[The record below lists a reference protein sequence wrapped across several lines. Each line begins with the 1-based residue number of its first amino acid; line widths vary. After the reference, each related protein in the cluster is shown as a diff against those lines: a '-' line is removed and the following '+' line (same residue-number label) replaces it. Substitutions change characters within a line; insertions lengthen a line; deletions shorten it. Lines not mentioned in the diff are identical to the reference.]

1 MTTDNIRKNFPLLQ
15 QMDTIYLDNAATAQR
30 PSCVLA
36 AVQEFY
42 EQKNANPLRGFYPL
56 SLEAT
61 ESYQE
66 ARKTVQEFIHAEEPE
81 EIIFTRNTTE
91 SLNLVAYS
99 YGLNFLKEGDEIA
112 VTIMEHHSNL
122 LPWQMVS
129 RMTGAKL
136 HYLECTSEGELTDDL
151 DTGAGDQGMM
161 FGYATNETPEFMPYP
176 ISLAHKLALQ
186 LTKVRKDGTLT
197 YLRPDGKTQVSV
209 EYDEAGKPKRLEAV
223 VLSTQHDE
231 DVTQEQIHEDIK
243 KYVFDPILPKE
254 LIDGDTKFFIN
265 PTGRFV
271 IGGPHGDA
279 GLTGRKIIVD
289 TYGGYARHGGGA
301 FSGKDCTKVDRSAA
315 YAARYVAKNIVA
327 AGLADKCEIQLS
339 YAIGVAQPTSVMVD
353 TFGTGKIADDELV
366 KIVRENFDLRP
377 AGIIKMLDLRRPIYR
392 QTAAYGHFGR
402 NDLNLPWEATNKA
415 EALKK
420 YL

>member
-30 PSCVLA
+30 PSCVLV

-136 HYLECTSEGELTDDL
+136 HYLECTSEGELTDEELQKGINERTRLVAVAQASADIML
-151 DTGAGDQGMM
+151 GM
-161 FGYATNETPEFMPYP
+161 
-176 ISLAHKLALQ
+176 II
-186 LTKVRKDGTLT
+186 
-197 YLRPDGKTQVSV
+197 GKTK
-209 EYDEAGKPKRLEAV
+209 DEALRLGNLFLRMIKGEA
-223 VLSTQHDE
+223 SDE
-231 DVTQEQIHEDIK
+231 
-243 KYVFDPILPKE
+243 
-254 LIDGDTKFFIN
+254 
-265 PTGRFV
+265 
-271 IGGPHGDA
+271 
-279 GLTGRKIIVD
+279 
-289 TYGGYARHGGGA
+289 
-301 FSGKDCTKVDRSAA
+301 
-315 YAARYVAKNIVA
+315 
-327 AGLADKCEIQLS
+327 EI
-339 YAIGVAQPTSVMVD
+339 
-353 TFGTGKIADDELV
+353 DEL
-366 KIVRENFDLRP
+366 EE
-377 AGIIKMLDLRRPIYR
+377 AG
-392 QTAAYGHFGR
+392 
-402 NDLNLPWEATNKA
+402 
-415 EALKK
+415 ALKDISHMPARVK
-420 YL
+420 CAVLGWHTMEKLLDHKDEQ

>member
-1 MTTDNIRKNFPLLQ
+1 
-15 QMDTIYLDNAATAQR
+15 MDTIYLDNAATAQR

-136 HYLECTSEGELTDDL
+136 HYLECTSEGELTDEEL
-151 DTGAGDQGMM
+151 QKGI
-161 FGYATNETPEFMPYP
+161 NERTR
-176 ISLAHKLALQ
+176 LVAVA
-186 LTKVRKDGTLT
+186 
-197 YLRPDGKTQVSV
+197 QVSNV
-209 EYDEAGKPKRLEAV
+209 LGCVNPLQKITEMAHRVGAV
-223 VLSTQHDE
+223 VVVDGAQSVPHMPV
-231 DVTQEQIHEDIK
+231 DVHA
-243 KYVFDPILPKE
+243 L
-254 LIDGDTKFFIN
+254 
-265 PTGRFV
+265 
-271 IGGPHGDA
+271 DA
-279 GLTGRKIIVD
+279 DFL
-289 TYGGYARHGGGA
+289 A
-301 FSGKDCTKVDRSAA
+301 FSGHKLMGPMGIGCLYGKLELLEKMPPFLTGGEMIDSVHRDGAVFAPVPQKFEAGTV
-315 YAARYVAKNIVA
+315 NA
-327 AGLADKCEIQLS
+327 AGAVGLAAAIRYLQEKGFDYIQKKELELTQRAMEGLGALPYVHILGS
-339 YAIGVAQPTSVMVD
+339 KDPANHTGIVSFTIDGVHPHDVGQFIDAQGIAIRVGHHCAQPVH
-353 TFGTGKIADDELV
+353 
-366 KIVRENFDLRP
+366 R
-377 AGIIKMLDLRRPIYR
+377 
-392 QTAAYGHFGR
+392 HFGLYASNR
-402 NDLNLPWEATNKA
+402 ASSGVYNSVEDAQALVEAAKGIRKFFGV
-415 EALKK
+415 E
-420 YL
+420 

>member
-1 MTTDNIRKNFPLLQ
+1 
-15 QMDTIYLDNAATAQR
+15 MDTIYLDNAATAQR

-136 HYLECTSEGELTDDL
+136 HYLECTSEGELTDEGL
-151 DTGAGDQGMM
+151 QKGI
-161 FGYATNETPEFMPYP
+161 NERTR
-176 ISLAHKLALQ
+176 LVAVA
-186 LTKVRKDGTLT
+186 
-197 YLRPDGKTQVSV
+197 QVSNV
-209 EYDEAGKPKRLEAV
+209 LGCVNPLQKITEMAHRVGAV
-223 VLSTQHDE
+223 VVVDGAQSVPHMPV
-231 DVTQEQIHEDIK
+231 DVQA
-243 KYVFDPILPKE
+243 L
-254 LIDGDTKFFIN
+254 
-265 PTGRFV
+265 
-271 IGGPHGDA
+271 DA
-279 GLTGRKIIVD
+279 DFL
-289 TYGGYARHGGGA
+289 A
-301 FSGKDCTKVDRSAA
+301 FSGHKLMGPMGIGCLYGKLELLEKMPPFLTGGEMIDSVHRDGAVFAPVPQKFEAGTV
-315 YAARYVAKNIVA
+315 NA
-327 AGLADKCEIQLS
+327 AGAVGLAAAIRYLQEKGFDYIQKKELELTQRAMEGLGALPYVHILGS
-339 YAIGVAQPTSVMVD
+339 KDPANH
-353 TFGTGKIADDELV
+353 TGIVSFTIDGRELD
-366 KIVRENFDLRP
+366 FYP
-377 AGIIKMLDLRRPIYR
+377 
-392 QTAAYGHFGR
+392 GR
-402 NDLNLPWEATNKA
+402 
-415 EALKK
+415 
-420 YL
+420 

>member
-136 HYLECTSEGELTDDL
+136 HYLECTSEGELTDEEL
-151 DTGAGDQGMM
+151 QKGI
-161 FGYATNETPEFMPYP
+161 NERTR
-176 ISLAHKLALQ
+176 LVAVA
-186 LTKVRKDGTLT
+186 
-197 YLRPDGKTQVSV
+197 QVSNV
-209 EYDEAGKPKRLEAV
+209 LGCVNPLRKITEMAHRVGAV
-223 VLSTQHDE
+223 VVVDGAQSVPHMPV
-231 DVTQEQIHEDIK
+231 DVQA
-243 KYVFDPILPKE
+243 L
-254 LIDGDTKFFIN
+254 
-265 PTGRFV
+265 
-271 IGGPHGDA
+271 DA
-279 GLTGRKIIVD
+279 DFL
-289 TYGGYARHGGGA
+289 A
-301 FSGKDCTKVDRSAA
+301 FSGHKLMGPMGIGCLYGKRE
-315 YAARYVAKNIVA
+315 
-327 AGLADKCEIQLS
+327 LLEKC
-339 YAIGVAQPTSVMVD
+339 
-353 TFGTGKIADDELV
+353 
-366 KIVRENFDLRP
+366 
-377 AGIIKMLDLRRPIYR
+377 RR
-392 QTAAYGHFGR
+392 F
-402 NDLNLPWEATNKA
+402 
-415 EALKK
+415 
-420 YL
+420 

>member
-1 MTTDNIRKNFPLLQ
+1 
-15 QMDTIYLDNAATAQR
+15 MDTIYLDNAATAQR

-136 HYLECTSEGELTDDL
+136 HYLECTSEGELTDEEL
-151 DTGAGDQGMM
+151 QKGI
-161 FGYATNETPEFMPYP
+161 NERTR
-176 ISLAHKLALQ
+176 LVAVA
-186 LTKVRKDGTLT
+186 
-197 YLRPDGKTQVSV
+197 QVSNV
-209 EYDEAGKPKRLEAV
+209 LGCVNPIQKITEMAHRVGAV
-223 VLSTQHDE
+223 VVVDGAQSVPHMPV
-231 DVTQEQIHEDIK
+231 DVQA
-243 KYVFDPILPKE
+243 L
-254 LIDGDTKFFIN
+254 
-265 PTGRFV
+265 
-271 IGGPHGDA
+271 DA
-279 GLTGRKIIVD
+279 DFL
-289 TYGGYARHGGGA
+289 A
-301 FSGKDCTKVDRSAA
+301 FSGHKLMGPMGIGCLYGKRELLEKMPPFLTGGEMIDSVYRDGAVFAPVPQIQKKELELTQRAMEGLGALPYVHILGSKDPANHTG
-315 YAARYVAKNIVA
+315 IVSFTIDGVHPHDVSEILSSDGIDVR
-327 AGLADKCEIQLS
+327 AGHHC
-339 YAIGVAQPTSVMVD
+339 AQPLLEYLGVRSSTRASMMFYNTPEEIDALIESVS
-353 TFGTGKIADDELV
+353 TI
-366 KIVRENFDLRP
+366 
-377 AGIIKMLDLRRPIYR
+377 RRR
-392 QTAAYGHFGR
+392 MGYG
-402 NDLNLPWEATNKA
+402 E
-415 EALKK
+415 
-420 YL
+420 

>member
-136 HYLECTSEGELTDDL
+136 HYLECTSEGELTDEEL
-151 DTGAGDQGMM
+151 QKGI
-161 FGYATNETPEFMPYP
+161 NERTR
-176 ISLAHKLALQ
+176 LVAVA
-186 LTKVRKDGTLT
+186 
-197 YLRPDGKTQVSV
+197 QVSNV
-209 EYDEAGKPKRLEAV
+209 LGCVNPLQKITEMAHRVGAV
-223 VLSTQHDE
+223 VVVDGAQSVPHMPV
-231 DVTQEQIHEDIK
+231 DVQA
-243 KYVFDPILPKE
+243 L
-254 LIDGDTKFFIN
+254 
-265 PTGRFV
+265 
-271 IGGPHGDA
+271 DA
-279 GLTGRKIIVD
+279 DFL
-289 TYGGYARHGGGA
+289 A
-301 FSGKDCTKVDRSAA
+301 FSGHKLMGPMGIGCLYGKLELLEKMPPFLTGGEMIDSVTRDGAVYAELPHKFEAGTVNAGGAVALAAAIDYLESVGLENVHAQEQALTRYAYEGMKKIPGVNILGSDDPDKHCGILSFTVDGVHPHDIATILDSCHVDVR
-315 YAARYVAKNIVA
+315 
-327 AGLADKCEIQLS
+327 AGHHC
-339 YAIGVAQPTSVMVD
+339 AQPLLAYLGVRSCARASLAFYNT
-353 TFGTGKIADDELV
+353 TADIDRFLAALGG
-366 KIVRENFDLRP
+366 VRKEM
-377 AGIIKMLDLRRPIYR
+377 GY
-392 QTAAYGHFGR
+392 
-402 NDLNLPWEATNKA
+402 A
-415 EALKK
+415 E
-420 YL
+420 

>member
-136 HYLECTSEGELTDDL
+136 HYLECTSEGELTDEEL
-151 DTGAGDQGMM
+151 QKGI
-161 FGYATNETPEFMPYP
+161 NERTR
-176 ISLAHKLALQ
+176 LVAVA
-186 LTKVRKDGTLT
+186 
-197 YLRPDGKTQVSV
+197 QVSNV
-209 EYDEAGKPKRLEAV
+209 LGCVNPIQKITEMAHRVGAV
-223 VLSTQHDE
+223 VVVDGAQSVPHMPV
-231 DVTQEQIHEDIK
+231 DVQA
-243 KYVFDPILPKE
+243 L
-254 LIDGDTKFFIN
+254 
-265 PTGRFV
+265 
-271 IGGPHGDA
+271 DA
-279 GLTGRKIIVD
+279 DFL
-289 TYGGYARHGGGA
+289 A
-301 FSGKDCTKVDRSAA
+301 FSGHKLMGRWESA
-315 YAARYVAKNIVA
+315 VCMENGNCWK
-327 AGLADKCEIQLS
+327 KC
-339 YAIGVAQPTSVMVD
+339 
-353 TFGTGKIADDELV
+353 
-366 KIVRENFDLRP
+366 
-377 AGIIKMLDLRRPIYR
+377 RR
-392 QTAAYGHFGR
+392 F
-402 NDLNLPWEATNKA
+402 
-415 EALKK
+415 
-420 YL
+420 

>member
-30 PSCVLA
+30 PSCVLV

-136 HYLECTSEGELTDDL
+136 HYLECTSEGELTDEEL
-151 DTGAGDQGMM
+151 QKGINERTRLVAVAQASAGIMLGM
-161 FGYATNETPEFMPYP
+161 
-176 ISLAHKLALQ
+176 II
-186 LTKVRKDGTLT
+186 
-197 YLRPDGKTQVSV
+197 GKTK
-209 EYDEAGKPKRLEAV
+209 DEALRLGNLFLRMIKGEA
-223 VLSTQHDE
+223 SDE
-231 DVTQEQIHEDIK
+231 
-243 KYVFDPILPKE
+243 
-254 LIDGDTKFFIN
+254 
-265 PTGRFV
+265 
-271 IGGPHGDA
+271 
-279 GLTGRKIIVD
+279 
-289 TYGGYARHGGGA
+289 
-301 FSGKDCTKVDRSAA
+301 
-315 YAARYVAKNIVA
+315 
-327 AGLADKCEIQLS
+327 EI
-339 YAIGVAQPTSVMVD
+339 
-353 TFGTGKIADDELV
+353 DEL
-366 KIVRENFDLRP
+366 EE
-377 AGIIKMLDLRRPIYR
+377 AG
-392 QTAAYGHFGR
+392 
-402 NDLNLPWEATNKA
+402 
-415 EALKK
+415 ALKDISHMPARVK
-420 YL
+420 CAVLGWHTLEEAFKQEK

>member
-136 HYLECTSEGELTDDL
+136 HYLECTSEGELTDSVHRDGAVFAPVPQKFEAGTVNAAGAVGL
-151 DTGAGDQGMM
+151 AAAIRYLQEKGFDYIQKKELELTQRAMEGLGALPYVHILGSKDPANHTGIVSFTIDGVHPHDVSEILSSDGIDVRAGHHCAQPLLEYLGVRSSTRASMM
-161 FGYATNETPEFMPYP
+161 FYNTPEE
-176 ISLAHKLALQ
+176 IDALIES
-186 LTKVRKDGTLT
+186 
-197 YLRPDGKTQVSV
+197 VSTIRRRM
-209 EYDEAGKPKRLEAV
+209 G
-223 VLSTQHDE
+223 
-231 DVTQEQIHEDIK
+231 
-243 KYVFDPILPKE
+243 
-254 LIDGDTKFFIN
+254 
-265 PTGRFV
+265 
-271 IGGPHGDA
+271 
-279 GLTGRKIIVD
+279 
-289 TYGGYARHGGGA
+289 YG
-301 FSGKDCTKVDRSAA
+301 
-315 YAARYVAKNIVA
+315 
-327 AGLADKCEIQLS
+327 E
-339 YAIGVAQPTSVMVD
+339 
-353 TFGTGKIADDELV
+353 
-366 KIVRENFDLRP
+366 
-377 AGIIKMLDLRRPIYR
+377 
-392 QTAAYGHFGR
+392 
-402 NDLNLPWEATNKA
+402 
-415 EALKK
+415 
-420 YL
+420 